1 MSKKDQR
8 NRKDVQATTAQSPSG
23 ASNTKEKSKPKVE
36 APHLREEILM
46 SLTDAMVRS
55 YAYTSDKDLVYEIFS
70 ELLELAVEIEEYS
83 MTGPGCLS
91 YLVERVYTPMN
102 VLMERTYERN

>member
-8 NRKDVQATTAQSPSG
+8 NRKDAQEIIALLPSG
-23 ASNTKEKSKPKVE
+23 ANNTKEKSKPKVK
-36 APHLREEILM
+36 APHLREGVLM

-55 YAYTSDKDLVYEIFS
+55 YANTSDQDLVYGVFS
-70 ELLELAVEIEEYS
+70 DLLELAVEIEEYE
-83 MTGPGCLS
+83 MDGPACLA

-102 VLMERTYERN
+102 VLMERIYEPD